1 VTFEFLIA
9 YYEVADADIEQVLT
23 DLLTKTLSDNQSEF
37 GNEEVEN
44 MMLTRHQRSGQQPAD
59 ENGEPLRYVLRGFA
73 LELPDEM
80 EQIETVVEDFAAA
93 LSETRPI
100 FHAIKFEDPIL
111 RQQLAERAEEIFVL
125 EMKLRR
131 VLSFIYLHA
140 KQALE
145 PYNLLSDET
154 EQPPDK
160 DSLTI
165 PHMKAVLENQFFH
178 LTFGQYV
185 GLNNRPEFKLPAV
198 LVLLRNQASFEA
210 VREELIRSPVAHEND
225 VELLAGLKERV
236 NSIES
241 MRNCVAHN
249 RRPSKRVSE
258 NYKNA
263 LPLLHKLLEEYLTRW
278 EQTSENANTD
288 GGR

>member
-1 VTFEFLIA
+1 
-9 YYEVADADIEQVLT
+9 
-23 DLLTKTLSDNQSEF
+23 
-37 GNEEVEN
+37 
-44 MMLTRHQRSGQQPAD
+44 
-59 ENGEPLRYVLRGFA
+59 
-73 LELPDEM
+73 
-80 EQIETVVEDFAAA
+80 
-93 LSETRPI
+93 
-100 FHAIKFEDPIL
+100 
-111 RQQLAERAEEIFVL
+111 
-125 EMKLRR
+125 
-131 VLSFIYLHA
+131 
-140 KQALE
+140 
-145 PYNLLSDET
+145 
-154 EQPPDK
+154 
-160 DSLTI
+160 
-165 PHMKAVLENQFFH
+165 
-178 LTFGQYV
+178 
-185 GLNNRPEFKLPAV
+185 
-198 LVLLRNQASFEA
+198 VLLRNQASFEA